1 MELTVE
7 ALPDGVTKAAL
18 RGRMDIEG
26 AQAVDMRFSVLGGAE
41 RKLVVDMTDLDFIG
55 SMGLRTLMMCARTV
69 NAKGGKM
76 AIANAQPN
84 VLRVLNSIGID
95 DMVSVNPSLD
105 SAVAAVCA

>member
-18 RGRMDIEG
+18 RGRLDIEG

-41 RKLVVDMTDLDFIG
+41 RKLVVDLTDLEFIG
-55 SMGLRTLMMCARTV
+55 SMGLRTLMMCARTI

-76 AIANAQPN
+76 ALANAQPN
-84 VLRVLNSIGID
+84 VLKVLNSIGID
-95 DMVSVNPSLD
+95 DMVSVNPSLEA
-105 SAVAAVCA
+105 AVAAVCA